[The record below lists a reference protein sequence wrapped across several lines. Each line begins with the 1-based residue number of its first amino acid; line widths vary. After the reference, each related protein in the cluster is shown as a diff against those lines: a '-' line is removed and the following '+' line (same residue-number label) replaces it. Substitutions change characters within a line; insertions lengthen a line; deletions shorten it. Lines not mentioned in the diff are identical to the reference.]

1 MPLARA
7 GDLGILFPALGSAR
21 EHLDEVVVE
30 AIEKLALKGPL
41 ELRVVQVARMKL
53 KVVGVHR
60 HAWIFEANDHFH
72 RLAAELR
79 VEGEQRMLVKR
90 ELIQN
95 TLQARICRC
104 LHSAAILIYRCGTC
118 CLCDFQHGF
127 GSAIDGSF
135 FAGGGPQFSFYFG

>member
-7 GDLGILFPALGSAR
+7 RDLGILLPALRSAS

-41 ELRVVQVARMKL
+41 ELRVVQVARMEL

-72 RLAAELR
+72 CLAAQLR

-95 TLQARICRC
+95 TLQA
-104 LHSAAILIYRCGTC
+104 
-118 CLCDFQHGF
+118 
-127 GSAIDGSF
+127 
-135 FAGGGPQFSFYFG
+135 

>member
-7 GDLGILFPALGSAR
+7 GDLGILFPALRSAR

-41 ELRVVQVARMKL
+41 ELRVAQVAGVEL
-53 KVVGVHR
+53 EIISVHR
-60 HAWIFEANDHFH
+60 HGWIFEANDHFH
-72 RLAAELR
+72 CLAAQLR

-95 TLQARICRC
+95 TLQA
-104 LHSAAILIYRCGTC
+104 
-118 CLCDFQHGF
+118 
-127 GSAIDGSF
+127 
-135 FAGGGPQFSFYFG
+135 